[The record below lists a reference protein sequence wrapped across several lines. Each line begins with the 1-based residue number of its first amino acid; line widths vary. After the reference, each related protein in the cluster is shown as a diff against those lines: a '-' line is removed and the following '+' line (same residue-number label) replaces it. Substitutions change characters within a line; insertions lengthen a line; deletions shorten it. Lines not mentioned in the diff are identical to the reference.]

1 MALDEDDQR
10 LFVVTRRPLFELKL
24 DTNTRQEV
32 ARVAGGGIV
41 RRCLLRRERKHIYT
55 LGGDEFIS
63 VVQQNDPDAVR
74 KYPLCSGRA
83 HWHFLWNALVPRR
96 AGFGIG
102 TRANREL
109 GSAGIECQ
117 KAKAPAA
124 DEVSGRWFRP
134 DEPSSS
140 LANPGSM
147 SNFSRSDPGLVCWLL
162 SLCLWLFQPSGA
174 NAEAPSAKGASVR
187 ISAEATRVNQAPRLD
202 GTLNDLVW
210 QSANPIT
217 DFRQREPH
225 EGEAP
230 SEETEVRI
238 VYTRHAV
245 YFGIHCFD
253 SEPSRI
259 IATELR
265 RDVSQDLD
273 DHFEILVDSNHD
285 RRGAYVFEVNALGTQ
300 NDGLIVEEQG
310 GTDRGDFDP
319 GWDGVW
325 TSEARITPDGWTAT
339 IEIPFTTLNF
349 NHSSDVVWGLNL
361 KRFIR
366 RKNEEDLWSAYRR
379 TFGITKV
386 SEAGE
391 LRGIQDIGS
400 GRLFTVKPYGLARY
414 DKQTGQDSKFPLTAG
429 VDIKYGLTSNLVL
442 NLTGNTDFA
451 DTEVDLEPFNLTPFK
466 VFIPEKRQF
475 FLENAGIFNFDI
487 GDQDQL
493 FFSRQIGI
501 DPITGQQVPISGG
514 AKLTGTFGRM
524 EVGIMDVNTR
534 SSGPNPYANYAV
546 ARLKE
551 SLWLG
556 SYIGVMGAD
565 KRSGNVLDSF
575 NRTGGVDSRL
585 VFFKDWLVDAH
596 VAGTRSPGDHGGA
609 SDVGASLSYRS
620 NWLDGIVER
629 RKIGPNFNPE
639 VGFIERTDSNET
651 YGDFTFKVRPQISG
665 VRELQFEGFILHAPD
680 TRNEVSTQEWQGT
693 FRAEFNNGAYT
704 DNDIA
709 DVFTQL
715 ITTPFHIYKN
725 VFIPNGIYHFARHQ
739 LTYGSGQDR
748 RFTYNFFERFG
759 GYYGGTLNEFRVR
772 ANYRPTVKFSIS
784 ASETWNRFRLPLPNG
799 NFSVVLASL
808 QANYSFTRFLTFTS
822 LLQMDTS
829 NTQAVSAN
837 LRLRYNY
844 RPNSDLYIIY
854 NVGTQFA
861 SIAPANPPQ
870 VRETR
875 FAVKYTYSFAP

>member
-1 MALDEDDQR
+1 MAEDLTDKHSSQ
-10 LFVVTRRPLFELKL
+10 
-24 DTNTRQEV
+24 
-32 ARVAGGGIV
+32 GGTIP
-41 RRCLLRRERKHIYT
+41 
-55 LGGDEFIS
+55 
-63 VVQQNDPDAVR
+63 N
-74 KYPLCSGRA
+74 
-83 HWHFLWNALVPRR
+83 
-96 AGFGIG
+96 
-102 TRANREL
+102 
-109 GSAGIECQ
+109 
-117 KAKAPAA
+117 
-124 DEVSGRWFRP
+124 
-134 DEPSSS
+134 
-140 LANPGSM
+140 
-147 SNFSRSDPGLVCWLL
+147 
-162 SLCLWLFQPSGA
+162 
-174 NAEAPSAKGASVR
+174 
-187 ISAEATRVNQAPRLD
+187 SAEATRVDNAPKLD
-202 GTLNDLVW
+202 GTLDDPLW
-210 QSANPIT
+210 QSAKLIT
-217 DFRQREPH
+217 DFHQREPH
-225 EGEAP
+225 EGEPAT
-230 SEETEVRI
+230 EKTEVR
-238 VYTRHAV
+238 VLYTRRAV

-273 DHFEILVDSNHD
+273 DHFEILIDSNHN
-285 RRGAYVFEVNALGTQ
+285 RRGGYVFEVNPLGTQ
-300 NDGLIVEEQG
+300 SDGLIVEEQG
-310 GTDRGDFDP
+310 DTNGGDFDR

-325 TSEARITPDGWTAT
+325 TSAARITPDGWTAT

-349 NHSSDVVWGLNL
+349 IHSSDVVCGLNF

-400 GRLFTVKPYGLARY
+400 ARLFIVKPYGLARY
-414 DKQTGQDSKFPLTAG
+414 DKQTGQNPLFPLTGG
-429 VDIKYGLTSNLVL
+429 VDIKYGVTSNLVL

-451 DTEVDLEPFNLTPFK
+451 DAEVDLQPFNLTPFK

-501 DPITGQQVPISGG
+501 DPITGEQVPINGG
-514 AKLTGTFGRM
+514 ARLTGTIGRTELGIM
-524 EVGIMDVNTR
+524 EVDTR

-551 SLWLG
+551 SLWAG
-556 SYIGVMGAD
+556 SYVGVMGID
-565 KRSGNVLDSF
+565 KRSGNPLDSF
-575 NRTGGVDSRL
+575 NQTGGVDTRL
-585 VFFKDWLVDAH
+585 IFFKDWFVDAH
-596 VAGTRSPGDHGGA
+596 MAGTQSPGHPSGA

-639 VGFIERTDSNET
+639 VGFIQRVDSNET
-651 YGDFTFKVRPQISG
+651 YGDLTFKVRPQIRG

-680 TRNEVSTQEWQGT
+680 THGQVSTQEWQNT
-693 FRAEFNNGAYT
+693 FRADFHNGAYT
-704 DNDIA
+704 DDDIV
-709 DVFTQL
+709 DVFTQR
-715 ITTPFHIYKN
+715 ITTPLHIYKN
-725 VFIPNGIYHFARHQ
+725 VFIPNGVYNFTRHQ

-748 RFTYNFFERFG
+748 RFTCNFFERFG
-759 GYYGGTLNEFRVR
+759 GYYAGTLNEFRVQ
-772 ANYRPTVKFSIS
+772 ANYRVTEKFSIS
-784 ASETWNRFRLPLPNG
+784 GSETWDRFRLPLPNG
-799 NFSVVLASL
+799 NFSVLLASL
-808 QANYSFTRFLTFTS
+808 QGNYSFSRFLTFTS
-822 LLQMDTS
+822 LIQMDTS

-844 RPNSDLYIIY
+844 RPDSDLYIIY

-875 FAVKYTYSFAP
+875 FAVKWSYSFAP